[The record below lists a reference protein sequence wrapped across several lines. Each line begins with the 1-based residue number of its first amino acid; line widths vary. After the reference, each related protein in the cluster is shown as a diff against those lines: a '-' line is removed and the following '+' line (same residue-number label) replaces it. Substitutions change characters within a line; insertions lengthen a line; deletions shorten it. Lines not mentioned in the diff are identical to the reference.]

1 MTREDIAQY
10 SYRYAGNWK
19 AVEQAILQE
28 EENPYY
34 TVYEP
39 YITYLDPEYPE
50 EFRHLEY
57 PPWVLFYRG
66 NVAILE
72 KRKVTIVGSR
82 KISES
87 LC

>member
-34 TVYEP
+34 TVYECS
-39 YITYLDPEYPE
+39 YLREKK
-50 EFRHLEY
+50 
-57 PPWVLFYRG
+57 G
-66 NVAILE
+66 NHSWFTE
-72 KRKVTIVGSR
+72 NK
-82 KISES
+82 
-87 LC
+87 